1 MRQAICTLAFAAT
14 AALAPTAHADRIKD
28 LTSIAG
34 VRDNHLT
41 GFGLVVGLDGT
52 GDDARS
58 PMVKGA
64 LTKMLKRLGITIDP
78 NDLKGKNVAAVML
91 TAELP
96 AFAKPGM
103 TFDVTIS
110 SLGNAKSLA
119 GGTLLATPLKG
130 PDERTWAI
138 AQGALSVGGFVAEGS
153 SGSSAKKNH
162 ATVGRL
168 TGGAIVEAAAPTVM
182 PESEIVLVLH
192 QPDFTTAT
200 RMRDA
205 IATALGA
212 SAAQLRDAATVV
224 VAVPAESRGAVA
236 QLIARLEALEVE
248 PDVRAKVIIDEKT
261 GTIVIGEAVALRPAA
276 ITFGAL
282 TVEIEESAA
291 VSQPIAPVGRGD
303 TKIVPRSNVR
313 VREDDSAMRLVR
325 KAGTVGDVAAA
336 LAALGAKPRDL
347 VSILR
352 ALRAAGSLRAELE
365 TL

>member
-1 MRQAICTLAFAAT
+1 MRPLLVLCLLSFAA
-14 AALAPTAHADRIKD
+14 ASHAHADRIKD
-28 LTSIAG
+28 LTTIAG
-34 VRDNHLT
+34 VRENHIT

-58 PMVKGA
+58 PMVRGS
-64 LTKMLKRLGITIDP
+64 LTKMLKRLGISIDA

-130 PDERTWAI
+130 PDDRTWAI
-138 AQGALSVGGFVAEGS
+138 AQGVLSVGGFIAEGS

-162 ATVGRL
+162 PTVGRL
-168 TGGAIVEAAAPTVM
+168 PGGATVEATAPTVM
-182 PESEIVLVLH
+182 PDKEIVLVLN

-205 IATALGA
+205 IVAALGPDTA
-212 SAAQLRDAATVV
+212 RLNDAATVV
-224 VAVPAESRGAVA
+224 VGIPSAQRGQVTS
-236 QLIARLEALEVE
+236 LIARLEAIEVD
-248 PDVRAKVIIDEKT
+248 PDVRAKVIVDEKT
-261 GTIVIGEAVALRPAA
+261 GTIVIGEAVTLRAAA

-282 TVEIEESAA
+282 TVEVDETQTA
-291 VSQPIAPVGRGD
+291 SQPVAALTRGAT
-303 TKIVPRSNVR
+303 TKVLQNTAIKVDEADKP
-313 VREDDSAMRLVR
+313 MRMLR
-325 KAGTVGDVAAA
+325 KAATVGDVAAA
-336 LAALGAKPRDL
+336 LASLGAKPRDL

-352 ALRAAGSLRAELE
+352 ALKAAGALRADLE